1 MTTYAY
7 PITLYKYTFDAL
19 ELLLVKIN
27 EEWERQGYPTYNPD
41 TGRPVGTFA
50 NILEIMKDAKK
61 EAFHN
66 EDDSPLAITFTL
78 TDYLFIPLE
87 NLLKEKCQQYKDK
100 TGGDPFN
107 PITGEPQYE
116 YASMLEATRFAIKN
130 STLNSWSSFSDN
142 EPVIKLWSPKKTLDL
157 TKDE

>member
-7 PITLYKYTFDAL
+7 PIRLYRYTFEAL

-27 EEWERQGYPTYNPD
+27 EEWERGGYPTYNPE

-50 NILEIMKDAKK
+50 NILEIMKEAKQ
-61 EAFHN
+61 EAFQN
-66 EDDSPLAITFTL
+66 EDDASSSAITFTL

-100 TGGDPFN
+100 TGNDPFN
-107 PITGEPQYE
+107 PITGEPQFE
-116 YASMLEATRFAIKN
+116 YASMLEATRLAIKS
-130 STLNSWSSFSDN
+130 STLNSYSSFSDN
-142 EPVIKLWSPKKTLDL
+142 QPAVKLWSPNK
-157 TKDE
+157 